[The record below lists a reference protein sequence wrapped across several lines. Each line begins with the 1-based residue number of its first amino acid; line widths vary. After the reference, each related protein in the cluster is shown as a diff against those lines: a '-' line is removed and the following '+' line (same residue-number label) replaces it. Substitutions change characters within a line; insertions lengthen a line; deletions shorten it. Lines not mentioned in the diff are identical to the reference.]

1 MYWAIGTIFIFVL
14 AFIIIKLVVNTK
26 DNPNSKLG
34 ILEHPSTFKK
44 QDVEMVDDSLSENPT
59 LD

>member
-34 ILEHPSTFKK
+34 ILEHPCTFKK